1 MVVKSHPLAQTHSV
15 GARVGVGWAVGLGSG
30 VAVGSDVAVG
40 EGIAVGEGV
49 GAGCGVA
56 HPAITNITPRMTRT
70 FLNTLPKEPDI
81 AFSFPAAVAASAKRS
96 YFS

>member
-1 MVVKSHPLAQTHSV
+1 M
-15 GARVGVGWAVGLGSG
+15 
-30 VAVGSDVAVG
+30 AVGSAVAVR

-56 HPAITNITPRMTRT
+56 HAAITNTTPSMTRT
-70 FLNTLPKEPDI
+70 FLNALLEKPDI

-96 YFS
+96 YLS

>member
-1 MVVKSHPLAQTHSV
+1 
-15 GARVGVGWAVGLGSG
+15 

-70 FLNTLPKEPDI
+70 FLNALLEEPDM
-81 AFSFPAAVAASAKRS
+81 AFSFPAAVAASARRS